1 MERRSNVQ
9 QRATRVG
16 RAGEGRSPPKQNK
29 R

>member
-9 QRATRVG
+9 QRAEIVG
-16 RAGEGRSPPKQNK
+16 RAGGGRSPPKSNE